1 MSLLRFPKDDR
12 EETNEEDAI
21 IRRWLKLADVAL
33 ESDESPKDR
42 EQVPVP
48 DRRTA

>member
-1 MSLLRFPKDDR
+1 VTIIRFPQDDR
-12 EETNEEDAI
+12 EETNEEEAI

-33 ESDESPKDR
+33 DSDESPKDG